1 MDPDRTCAE
10 ADACLDPPCEARGTA
25 ESMASP
31 EFCLIKRTT
40 RGKLPNKTMFFNH
53 LLVEVVVDVFEVEEA
68 THLSVLHEAGQLLAV
83 VVERP

>member
-1 MDPDRTCAE
+1 MQKQTLASILHAKLAGPLKAWH
-10 ADACLDPPCEARGTA
+10 PPK
-25 ESMASP
+25 
-31 EFCLIKRTT
+31 FCFKKKTT
-40 RGKLPNKTMFFNH
+40 RGKLPNETMFFNH